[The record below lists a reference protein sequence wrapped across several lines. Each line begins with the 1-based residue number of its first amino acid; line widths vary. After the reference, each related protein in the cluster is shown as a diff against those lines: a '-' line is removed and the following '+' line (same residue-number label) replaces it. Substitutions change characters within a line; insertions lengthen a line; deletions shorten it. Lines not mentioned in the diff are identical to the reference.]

1 MIYKDVKLDFI
12 ADFGECVNIRDI
24 ILKSVNHNGV
34 NSKPISATIN
44 VCTDYGSFSI
54 NDVFLNSIST
64 EHIMSFVTPSVIKF
78 NEYVS
83 NEYVSNAMRIQ
94 MGGVSR
100 NVDVD
105 SNNSTDLEKL
115 TSAITNFKKA
125 ISELDNVDLMSLQI
139 TANKELLT
147 VV

>member
-12 ADFGECVNIRDI
+12 ADFSECVNIRDI

-34 NSKPISATIN
+34 NSKPIGATIN

-54 NDVFLNSIST
+54 KDVFLNSIST
-64 EHIMSFVTPSVIKF
+64 EHIMSGLIPSVIK
-78 NEYVS
+78 S
-83 NEYVSNAMRIQ
+83 DEYVSNAMRIQ

-105 SNNSTDLEKL
+105 LNNSTDLEKL

-125 ISELDNVDLMSLQI
+125 ISELDNVDLTSLQI

-147 VV
+147 VL

>member
-12 ADFGECVNIRDI
+12 ADFSECVNIRDI

-64 EHIMSFVTPSVIKF
+64 EHIMSFVTPSVIK
-78 NEYVS
+78 S

>member
-64 EHIMSFVTPSVIKF
+64 EHIMSFVPPSDIK
-78 NEYVS
+78 S